1 MWATPVLDL
10 ILVTIWKTKCYI
22 GFIKNFFLVP
32 VASVNWLLFWMLTD
46 AYPAHSGESF
56 CSSDISLDDSTNLDE
71 GGSDTLSLELGPSH
85 DWAQVNV
92 NPIDKLYLM
101 QNSYFST
108 TEQWATQQQHRPEVE
123 GLSLKPRLS
132 SQNINLAE
140 KLYFT
145 SQNYYFNLTE

>member
-1 MWATPVLDL
+1 
-10 ILVTIWKTKCYI
+10 
-22 GFIKNFFLVP
+22 
-32 VASVNWLLFWMLTD
+32 MLTD

-140 KLYFT
+140 KLSFT
-145 SQNYYFNLTE
+145 SQNNYFNLTE